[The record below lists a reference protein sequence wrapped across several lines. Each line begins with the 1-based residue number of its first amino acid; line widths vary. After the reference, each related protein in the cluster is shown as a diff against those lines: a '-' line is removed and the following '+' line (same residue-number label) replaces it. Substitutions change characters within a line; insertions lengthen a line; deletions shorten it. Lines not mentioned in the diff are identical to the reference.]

1 VLALNERVGF
11 LRGVKLFAELSLED
25 LQQVAGKLL
34 EVSVDKGSA
43 VFRAGDPGDSLFI
56 VLRGKVGIRDGQ
68 RHLVTLAT
76 PECFGELAALSQDA
90 RSADAIC
97 EESCELLKLRAADL
111 RELLATRPA
120 LQHQMMLALVRRVK
134 EVGDRTR

>member
-1 VLALNERVGF
+1 MLALPERVGF

-25 LQQVAGKLL
+25 LQQVASKLV
-34 EVSVDKGSA
+34 EVSVDRGSA
-43 VFRAGDPGDSLFI
+43 LFRAGDPGDSLFI
-56 VLRGKVGIRDGQ
+56 VLRGKVAIRDGQ

-76 PECFGELAALSQDA
+76 PECFGELAVLSHDA

-120 LQHQMMLALVRRVK
+120 LQHQMMVALVRRVK
-134 EVGDRTR
+134 EVGDRHR

>member
-1 VLALNERVGF
+1 MLSLTERLGL
-11 LRGVKLFAELSLED
+11 LRGVTLFTGLTPED
-25 LQQVAGKLL
+25 LQQLATRLV
-34 EVSVDKGSA
+34 EVSLDRGAA

-56 VLRGKVGIRDGQ
+56 VLRGKVAIRDGQ

-76 PECFGELAALSQDA
+76 PECFGELAVLSQEA

-97 EESCELLKLRAADL
+97 EDSCELLKLRAADL
-111 RELLATRPA
+111 RELLASRPA

-134 EVGDRTR
+134 ETGDRKR